1 MNYSLEDIYGSGIMN
16 PNKVPSTD
24 INDQI
29 QQYMDS
35 QGIKPGDAILTPDV
49 VSTDTPVAT
58 SQPSTSTPNTS
69 VPPVAN
75 APEEVKVGSG
85 SSVAASEK
93 AIDFNNLDK
102 LEKKSGIIDK
112 RVAGR
117 MAPLDKEYNY
127 QAGEQA
133 RISGDQAQIARGVTE
148 VDKQKADLVA
158 AHDID
163 QSRLLDEHNNA
174 VAAEEERGRQRTQ
187 SAIDTHQ
194 RMLQDY
200 MTTQVDPGMMWKN
213 MTGGEKA
220 GSGLAVFAS
229 AFLGAKGID
238 TPVMTMLDKALD
250 RNIDAQ
256 LQNINIKGRAL
267 DEQGKMV
274 QMVREQSASDLE
286 AKLRLKD
293 MALESGKYAI
303 AAQMSQFGS
312 KLAELKG
319 QEVIS
324 NIEQNQLKFRQD
336 LVKERTQQEQ
346 NITGQEITKRGQEL
360 DAAARARSAK
370 LEEDKFAY
378 AKQKDEDAKKAAQLD
393 ETGLIWDTSRGGTG
407 VWRAYKDI
415 GETQTNKIRAAN
427 SFRTESIN
435 LLQEAREI
443 KKRLDG
449 GLYSGPNANALR
461 NADEVRM
468 VQLSNTAKANIARAR
483 SGLTVNE
490 HEIKQ
495 LEESVPF
502 DTWTTNNNF
511 EEAASGM
518 QQILKSEIES
528 DLNTFAKKVP
538 DDEAK
543 FLRANG
549 LGPSINQDSIGKG
562 ADTGGYAPTFG
573 LSANAGVNQYKPEAT
588 RVEEY
593 VSKIKTSLNRDAKSD
608 WDAGSVRSNDWLEL
622 AASFNDREILDNA
635 SFGKDG
641 SLVSEPP
648 TKAFVETGNLYDLVK
663 ANDTGAAEAF
673 QALQNLSKETKN
685 TLGASVNKYTNTL
698 SDKDLYTEPA
708 IYAQYYLK
716 KLGAETAG
724 STFEKEY
731 LNNPDAW
738 YGDIK

>member
-1 MNYSLEDIYGSGIMN
+1 MNYSLEDIYGSGIIGPSN
-16 PNKVPSTD
+16 PPAPTEYPYQDNLTDAYPLSTD
-24 INDQI
+24 GGVQ
-29 QQYMDS
+29 
-35 QGIKPGDAILTPDV
+35 A
-49 VSTDTPVAT
+49 PVTVA
-58 SQPSTSTPNTS
+58 QPPIPPPSSPNTS
-69 VPPVAN
+69 VPSVVN
-75 APEEVKVGSG
+75 TPEEVKIGSG

-112 RVAGR
+112 RVAAR

-133 RISGDQAQIARGVTE
+133 RISGDQAKVARGVTDIE
-148 VDKQKADLVA
+148 KQKADLVA

-163 QSRLLDEHNNA
+163 QSRLIDEHNNA
-174 VAAEEERGRQRTQ
+174 VVAEEERGRQRVQ

-200 MTTQVDPGMMWKN
+200 MTSQVDPGMMWKN
-213 MTGGEKA
+213 MTGGEKM
-220 GSGLAVFAS
+220 GSGLSVFAS

-256 LQNINIKGRAL
+256 LQNINIKGKAL

-286 AKLRLKD
+286 AKIRLKD
-293 MALESGKYAI
+293 MALESSKYSI
-303 AAQMSQFGS
+303 AAQMSQYGS

-319 QEVIS
+319 QEMIS
-324 NIEQNQLKFRQD
+324 TIEQNQLKLRQD

-346 NITGQEITKRGQEL
+346 IITGQEITKRGQEL

-378 AKQKDEDAKKAAQLD
+378 AKQKDDEAKKAAILD

-468 VQLSNTAKANIARAR
+468 VQLANTAKANIARAR

-495 LEESVPF
+495 LEESVPM

-511 EEAASGM
+511 EEAAAGM

-538 DDEAK
+538 DEEAN

-549 LGPSINQDSIGKG
+549 LGPSINQDSVGKG

-573 LSANAGVNQYKPEAT
+573 VSANAGVNQYKPEAT

-593 VSKIKTSLNRDAKSD
+593 VSKIKTSLNRDAKND

-622 AASFNDREILDNA
+622 AASFNDRDILDNA

-641 SLVSEPP
+641 SLVSAPP

-663 ANDTGAAEAF
+663 ANDVGSAEAF

-685 TLGASVNKYTNTL
+685 TLGASVNKYTDTL

-716 KLGAETAG
+716 KLRAETAG

-731 LNNPDAW
+731 LSNPDAW